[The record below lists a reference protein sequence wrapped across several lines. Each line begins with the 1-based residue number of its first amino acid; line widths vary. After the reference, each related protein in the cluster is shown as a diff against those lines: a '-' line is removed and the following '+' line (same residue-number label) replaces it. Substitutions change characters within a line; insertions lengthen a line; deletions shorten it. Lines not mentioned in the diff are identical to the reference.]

1 MKTAIV
7 YFSLEGNTKFVAEKM
22 AAELGADL
30 IQLVPKKEYPT
41 GNVSKYFWG
50 GKSAVFR
57 EHPKLEPHHFK
68 AEEYELV
75 IIGSPIWAST
85 YAPPLRTFIRDNS
98 LQNKKIAIF
107 ACCSGGTADKYYAQV
122 KEESKA
128 IEVLAAA
135 RFIDPLKNAGGEL
148 DREVKEFCARLK

>member
-1 MKTAIV
+1 MSMTEKKTAIV
-7 YFSLEGNTKFVAEKM
+7 YYSLEGNTKFVAEKM

-30 IQLVPKKEYPT
+30 IRLVPVKEYPT

-57 EHPKLEPHHFK
+57 EHPKLEPYRFK

-85 YAPPLRTFIRDNS
+85 YAPPLANLLKRSLPSKQKDRDICLLLRRNCRQI
-98 LQNKKIAIF
+98 L
-107 ACCSGGTADKYYAQV
+107 
-122 KEESKA
+122 
-128 IEVLAAA
+128 
-135 RFIDPLKNAGGEL
+135 
-148 DREVKEFCARLK
+148 